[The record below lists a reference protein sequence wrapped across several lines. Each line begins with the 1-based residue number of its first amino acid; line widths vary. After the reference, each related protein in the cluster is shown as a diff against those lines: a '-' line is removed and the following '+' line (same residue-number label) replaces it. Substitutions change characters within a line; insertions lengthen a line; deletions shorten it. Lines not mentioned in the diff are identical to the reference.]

1 MAIPYKRAS
10 VFDGGLPELRRT
22 PQSPRDKRIAGFL
35 CLCSPAAFRADALQA
50 CISTFSATS
59 LLYSLPLPTP
69 PLQPQ
74 PKHEIIPLYAGPQ
87 RPANA

>member
-10 VFDGGLPELRRT
+10 LFDGGLPELCRT
-22 PQSPRDKRIAGFL
+22 PQSPRDKHAAGFL
-35 CLCSPAAFRADALQA
+35 CLCSPAAFRANALQA

-59 LLYSLPLPTP
+59 LLYFRLPTP